1 IDFRARTNTA
11 WESFIFCADMTN
23 RYDVALPST
32 SGEWKWMRLIV
43 TSSEALLYEF
53 GNPVAYGP
61 YSPYSGGYY
70 SLGFAIYDH
79 GTGTIDVDAIYI
91 TSGDLEAPTTTTWSA
106 TQTKQLD
113 IGELEIIADTSI
125 SWDWASTTATVDPSA
140 QNATVE

>member
-1 IDFRARTNTA
+1 GVITQESGFIRLEKNELGDGTQIIIGRSDQSLAPPYTIDFRARTNTA

-61 YSPYSGGYY
+61 YSPYSG
-70 SLGFAIYDH
+70 
-79 GTGTIDVDAIYI
+79 
-91 TSGDLEAPTTTTWSA
+91 
-106 TQTKQLD
+106 
-113 IGELEIIADTSI
+113 
-125 SWDWASTTATVDPSA
+125 
-140 QNATVE
+140 